1 MDAIN
6 RSGVRANL
14 GDLPEEIL
22 TSVLQNHLDLSRRP
36 MPGTVEQT
44 CSDNPL
50 QLLYS
55 MQMSLCRV
63 SRRFYSCA
71 SRLMQRN
78 GLLRI
83 TCWLDPHLDFY
94 YLSPTICRSD
104 RTDMFQISPPHV
116 TIYLTDDFADAV
128 CVQSVASVQHL
139 PLLLGIVLLHRSA
152 GLVLL
157 PSAYDVHS
165 MTRKIYFTVSGKARN
180 ESTDLQTIK
189 SLLSEHLPGLI
200 EGAPVG
206 EISPYVLEN
215 PETKITVPT
224 SQWRD
229 AFQLGRTLC
238 LSPHRSSRRLGLKV
252 VRYLLVSMIVAT
264 EPTKLSIAD
273 LQDSNPDLKM
283 MALVS
288 TALIDALV
296 VEPEL
301 FSLFYD
307 EDSADLAYVFHHDVC
322 PCRYMPYGIDS
333 GDVYGFASADTSW
346 WVVRV
351 AIHFLHSIL
360 VREASIQ
367 RTRIDALG
375 QLRAN
380 LPLNA
385 PELKA
390 RCGVYIEALER
401 YHLSINCHRCLPSGL
416 ETSVQ
421 FPAMPDIQC

>member
-1 MDAIN
+1 
-6 RSGVRANL
+6 
-14 GDLPEEIL
+14 
-22 TSVLQNHLDLSRRP
+22 
-36 MPGTVEQT
+36 
-44 CSDNPL
+44 
-50 QLLYS
+50 
-55 MQMSLCRV
+55 
-63 SRRFYSCA
+63 
-71 SRLMQRN
+71 
-78 GLLRI
+78 
-83 TCWLDPHLDFY
+83 
-94 YLSPTICRSD
+94 
-104 RTDMFQISPPHV
+104 MFQIPSPHV
-116 TIYLTDDFADAV
+116 TIYLTHDFTDAV

-139 PLLLGIVLLHRSA
+139 PLLLEIVLLHRSA

-157 PSAYDVHS
+157 PSAYDVHN
-165 MTRKIYFTVSGKARN
+165 MTRKIYFTVSGKAN
-180 ESTDLQTIK
+180 NGSTDLQTIK
-189 SLLSEHLPGLI
+189 SLLSKHLPGLRK
-200 EGAPVG
+200 EAPIG
-206 EISPYVLEN
+206 EISPYVMDNLES
-215 PETKITVPT
+215 KIAVPT
-224 SQWRD
+224 SHWRV
-229 AFQLGRTLC
+229 AFQLGRRLC
-238 LSPHRSSRRLGLKV
+238 LSPHRCSRRLGLKV

-264 EPTKLSIAD
+264 EPTKRSIAD
-273 LQDSNPDLKM
+273 LQGSNTDLKM

-307 EDSADLAYVFHHDVC
+307 EDSTDLAYVFHHDVC

-333 GDVYGFASADTSW
+333 GDVYGFGSADISW

-375 QLRAN
+375 QLRAD
-380 LPLNA
+380 LPLDA

-401 YHLSINCHRCLPSGL
+401 YHLSSNCHRCLPSGS
-416 ETSVQ
+416 ETPVQ